1 MNECIEEWRRMT
13 VLSCLVCLLACLGLY
28 AHLLGEASG
37 ASKGFKN
44 AVNVQC
50 WPSSTRTC
58 LTFELLTVAI
68 A

>member
-1 MNECIEEWRRMT
+1 MA
-13 VLSCLVCLLACLGLY
+13 VLSCLVCLLACHACLGLH
-28 AHLLGEASG
+28 AHLLDEASG
-37 ASKGFKN
+37 ASKRFKN
-44 AVNVQC
+44 ALKVQR

>member
-1 MNECIEEWRRMT
+1 MHGRMA
-13 VLSCLVCLLACLGLY
+13 VLSCLVCLLACFGLH

-44 AVNVQC
+44 AVKVQR

-58 LTFELLTVAI
+58 LTLKLLTVAI
-68 A
+68 D